1 MQNIRTHHR
10 IQLLAS
16 ALIGVCLLAVQS
28 PLYAVTFTATNGS
41 NLSASADFTISGG
54 NLDIHLVNTS
64 STPVSDNPD
73 VLTGLF
79 FDVSGAPTLTA
90 DSINLDG
97 SSSYVNTSVN
107 SPSGVLGDH
116 WAYTSG
122 SITGPSSGGTY
133 EYGIGAAGFGVFN
146 SSDTFTGSGGSPD
159 GVDYG
164 LVGVLSGSPTNG
176 LKHNGPQVE
185 NGVNIVLDGSLT
197 GNETI
202 SNVWFQYG
210 SAFSGEPGFP
220 GTPPSTPPVPEPGTG
235 AMALALG
242 SVTLIFGMS
251 RVTKHLASSHRIGN

>member
-1 MQNIRTHHR
+1 MQIIRTH
-10 IQLLAS
+10 QLFRLHVLA
-16 ALIGVCLLAVQS
+16 LVGVCLLAAQS

-41 NLSASADFTISGG
+41 NLSASADFTIVGG

-64 STPVSDNPD
+64 ITPVSNNPD

-79 FDVSGAPTLTA
+79 FDVSGAPSLTA
-90 DSINLDG
+90 GSINQDG

-107 SPSGVLGDH
+107 PPSGALGDH

-133 EYGIGAAGFGVFN
+133 EYGIGAAGFGVFGP
-146 SSDTFTGSGGSPD
+146 SDTFTGLGGSPG

-164 LVGVLSGSPTNG
+164 LVGVLGSPSLG
-176 LKHNGPQVE
+176 LKNNGPQVQ
-185 NGVNIVLDGSLT
+185 NGVDIVLDGSLT

-202 SNVWFQYG
+202 SNVWLQYG
-210 SAFSGEPGFP
+210 SAFNEPGFP
-220 GTPPSTPPVPEPGTG
+220 GTPPVPEPGAG

-242 SVTLIFGMS
+242 LVAVVFGAS
-251 RVTKHLASSHRIGN
+251 RLTKRLAPSHRI